1 MYRSGIQKQ
10 NAFFLCPPGKKLG
23 YTFPVLKYPEF
34 YALRAGDNIFIC
46 KSHLSMDLSNPM
58 HAGQWD
64 PDKLPATGGTDDY
77 FIDFLLDQLDAKVP
91 GIVDSGLVSSWLSYR
106 AEPKDFWADSR
117 RNTGR
122 RIHAGNRIRRKRCH

>member
-1 MYRSGIQKQ
+1 
-10 NAFFLCPPGKKLG
+10 
-23 YTFPVLKYPEF
+23 
-34 YALRAGDNIFIC
+34 
-46 KSHLSMDLSNPM
+46 MDLNNPM

-106 AEPKDFWADSR
+106 AEPKDFWPVLGKTPVEGYMLSP
-117 RNTGR
+117 GFG
-122 RIHAGNRIRRKRCH
+122 GNGGIEVPAATRELAKLIMRDESTPLLENWAFERLLED

>member
-1 MYRSGIQKQ
+1 
-10 NAFFLCPPGKKLG
+10 
-23 YTFPVLKYPEF
+23 
-34 YALRAGDNIFIC
+34 
-46 KSHLSMDLSNPM
+46 MDLNNPM

-106 AEPKDFWADSR
+106 AEPKDFWPVLGK
-117 RNTGR
+117 TPVE
-122 RIHAGNRIRRKRCH
+122 